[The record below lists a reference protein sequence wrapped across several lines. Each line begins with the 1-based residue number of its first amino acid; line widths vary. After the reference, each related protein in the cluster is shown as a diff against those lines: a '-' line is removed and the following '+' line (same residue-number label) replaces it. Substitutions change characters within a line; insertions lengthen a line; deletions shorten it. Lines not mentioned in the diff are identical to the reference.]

1 MSLGRI
7 CVREVDLAEP
17 QESVQTAA
25 ERMHARNV
33 GSLVI
38 LDEDKHPIG
47 IVTDRDLTLRVLA
60 AGKNPYD
67 TTVAEVMTHGAA
79 TLREDA
85 SIESAIMAM
94 RSGPYRRLIV
104 VDDEGKLV
112 GLVSVD
118 DILDLV
124 IGELT
129 NIGEL
134 LQRESPAVL
143 AHT

>member
-17 QESVQTAA
+17 HESVQMAA

-38 LDEDKHPIG
+38 LDEQKHPVG

-60 AGKNPYD
+60 AGKSPYD
-67 TTVAEVMTHGAA
+67 TTVGEVMTHRAA

-85 SIESAIMAM
+85 SIESAIIAM
-94 RSGPYRRLIV
+94 RSGPHRRLVV
-104 VDDEGKLV
+104 VDEEDKLV

-118 DILDLV
+118 DILDLL
-124 IGELT
+124 IGELA

-134 LQRESPAVL
+134 LQRESPTAL